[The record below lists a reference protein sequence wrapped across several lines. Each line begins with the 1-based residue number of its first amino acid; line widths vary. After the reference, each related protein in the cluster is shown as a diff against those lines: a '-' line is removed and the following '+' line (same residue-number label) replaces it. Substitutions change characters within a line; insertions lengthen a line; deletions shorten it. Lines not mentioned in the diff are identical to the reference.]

1 MNMSNAKAALVAAA
15 FLSLSMVGSAA
26 AAVPVSN
33 LSNVAKASAGI
44 QDARWVCGPFR
55 CFWRPNVFIHRPLY
69 GFYRPHRVW
78 HRPLFWHRPLYGF
91 YRPYRVWHR
100 PVWHRPLYGFYRPHR
115 VWHRWGWRHF

>member
-1 MNMSNAKAALVAAA
+1 MANAKATLAAAA

-26 AAVPVSN
+26 AVVPVSN
-33 LSNVAKASAGI
+33 LPNAAKASAGI
-44 QDARWVCGPFR
+44 QDVRWVCGPFR

-69 GFYRPHRVW
+69 GFYRPHWV
-78 HRPLFWHRPLYGF
+78 WHRPLYGF

-100 PVWHRPLYGFYRPHR
+100 PLFGFYRPHR

>member
-1 MNMSNAKAALVAAA
+1 MSNAKAALVAAA

-33 LSNVAKASAGI
+33 LSNVAKASSGI

-69 GFYRPHRVW
+69 GFYRPWVW
-78 HRPLFWHRPLYGF
+78 HRPLF
-91 YRPYRVWHR
+91 
-100 PVWHRPLYGFYRPHR
+100 WHRPLYGFYRPHR
-115 VWHRWGWRHF
+115 VWHRWGWRYF